1 MITSWNKVCSIG
13 SVQTLI
19 FVPLIAKTPMNVS
32 QEAVERADGISF
44 SGMTYAWF
52 PRSRLPIWLP
62 AFPIRK
68 PQRSLPQ
75 GCSSC
80 ESIHKHKHIFHP
92 AKVTLVDWIQFVIIE
107 TYLLASGKPC
117 QQHWYSRQ
125 KTAISV
131 NSCLL
136 CKVYLLIFSERAGKL
151 DGICRSLSAEKCQ

>member
-1 MITSWNKVCSIG
+1 MITSLNKVCSID
-13 SVQTLI
+13 SVDTLI
-19 FVPLIAKTPMNVS
+19 FVPLTATTPMNVS
-32 QEAVERADGISF
+32 EEAVKRADSISL

-52 PRSRLPIWLP
+52 PRSRLSIWLP
-62 AFPIRK
+62 DFPIRK

-80 ESIHKHKHIFHP
+80 KSIRKHKQVFRP

-107 TYLLASGKPC
+107 TYPLARGKPC

-125 KTAISV
+125 KTSISV